1 LQTILLYASNFHGQH
16 QEGKIIKQ
24 QQTLMNT
31 PPVGIDQV
39 IATQMMLIQQMA
51 NMVTELQ
58 NHIRQERE

>member
-1 LQTILLYASNFHGQH
+1 MPGREDYQATTNKMTPSDP
-16 QEGKIIKQ
+16 
-24 QQTLMNT
+24 